1 MTVNSKYKCE
11 IIVPLYNEEKNFIE
25 FTKKL
30 DGLDI
35 NRCTFIFV
43 DNGSSTKSLE
53 EIVIDNQISQNS
65 LWRIIRTEDN
75 LGYGGGVMFGLQSV
89 EEKYVSWMPG
99 NLKVDPLNLLKYFE
113 NTELKDNQ
121 FIKFKR
127 IHRKVIPKSKTL
139 LFGIITSLIFGKFI
153 NDVGG
158 VPCVTST
165 ESLRKIKYSPD
176 NFLFDVFIYLYFKN
190 IKKIKRPKIPYTER
204 LHGTSHWQINW
215 FAEIGLIFE
224 LIKAKK
230 IWKEYL

>member
-1 MTVNSKYKCE
+1 MNSKYKYE
-11 IIVPLYNEEKNFIE
+11 IIVPFYNEEKNFIE
-25 FTKKL
+25 FTKRL

-53 EIVIDNQISQNS
+53 EILIDNQISQNS
-65 LWRIIRTEDN
+65 IWRIIRTEDN

-99 NLKVDPLNLLKYFE
+99 NLKVDPINLLNYLE
-113 NTELKDNQ
+113 NTELKDNE

-139 LFGIITSLIFGKFI
+139 LFGVITSLIFGKFI

-158 VPCVTST
+158 VPCVTTT

-215 FAEIGLIFE
+215 FAEIDLIFE

>member
-1 MTVNSKYKCE
+1 MNSKYKCE

-99 NLKVDPLNLLKYFE
+99 NLKVDPINLLNYLE

>member
-1 MTVNSKYKCE
+1 MNSKYKYE
-11 IIVPLYNEEKNFIE
+11 IIVPFYNEERNFIE
-25 FTKKL
+25 FTKRL

-53 EIVIDNQISQNS
+53 EILIDNQISQNS
-65 LWRIIRTEDN
+65 IWRIIRTEDN

-99 NLKVDPLNLLKYFE
+99 NLKVDPINLLNYLE
-113 NTELKDNQ
+113 NTELKDNE

-139 LFGIITSLIFGKFI
+139 LFGVITSLIFGKFI

-158 VPCVTST
+158 VPCVTTT

>member
-1 MTVNSKYKCE
+1 MNSKYKCE
-11 IIVPLYNEEKNFIE
+11 IIVPFYNEEKNFIE

-53 EIVIDNQISQNS
+53 EILIDNQISQNS

-99 NLKVDPLNLLKYFE
+99 NLKVDPINLLNYLE